1 MVICDKAFKRSY
13 WNIRDSVMSGI
24 CFSVLLGRRKCPGRN
39 INKTRLAMSQQLDV
53 GCMGIHYTILSL
65 VHVQNFHKKKYFWKY
80 ATEYISGGWEDWSCW
95 SQLLFWKYLLSLGIK
110 YLTRVFV
117 QDVHLTIQS
126 RDFWSIKENLVS
138 LKEQD
143 FFQASIFQIKEITQ
157 NCTSMTLSHVTL
169 SLSQYNPG
177 TLTTGL
183 LKCAKLICT

>member
-80 ATEYISGGWEDWSCW
+80 ATEYISGGWGDWSCW
-95 SQLLFWKYLLSLGIK
+95 SQLLFWKYLLSLGRK
-110 YLTRVFV
+110 YLTRV
-117 QDVHLTIQS
+117 
-126 RDFWSIKENLVS
+126 
-138 LKEQD
+138 
-143 FFQASIFQIKEITQ
+143 
-157 NCTSMTLSHVTL
+157 
-169 SLSQYNPG
+169 
-177 TLTTGL
+177 
-183 LKCAKLICT
+183 ICTRCAFNNPKQRFLKYKGKSSKSQRTRFLSSLYISNKRNHTKLYFYDSISCHSVPKPV